1 MVYLAKQKYLSFFS
15 FTGFVFSFFA
25 QFFRLVVCLFRVLLL
40 FTWLCT
46 ANYVNVCRE
55 RERTRKRDRK
65 LFWERD
71 YTLFVVWNRTLEI
84 ILVASLGQM
93 YQPAPTNTALSVE
106 AIGNSATEFSPW
118 IHSGISVTAPHAT
131 LHITVG
137 NFVSMEQDNRSPIPK
152 HTVSLSLGLRR
163 RHLLV

>member
-93 YQPAPTNTALSVE
+93 YQPVPTNTALRVE
-106 AIGNSATEFSPW
+106 AIGNSATEFSRW
-118 IHSGISVTAPHAT
+118 IHSGISQLRMRRYT
-131 LHITVG
+131 LLSETL
-137 NFVSMEQDNRSPIPK
+137 EQDNRSPIPK